1 MKELIAFLNN
11 HGTKV
16 IGYIT
21 IAAGF
26 LATADPALVGEL
38 LGERWQRW
46 ALLIAGLLTALRG
59 HQNSARI
66 IQETEE

>member
-1 MKELIAFLNN
+1 MKDFLEN
-11 HGTKV
+11 HATKI

-38 LGERWQRW
+38 LGDKWQKW
-46 ALLIAGLLTALRG
+46 ALLIAGMLTAMRG
-59 HQNSARI
+59 HQNTARI
-66 IQETEE
+66 NKEST